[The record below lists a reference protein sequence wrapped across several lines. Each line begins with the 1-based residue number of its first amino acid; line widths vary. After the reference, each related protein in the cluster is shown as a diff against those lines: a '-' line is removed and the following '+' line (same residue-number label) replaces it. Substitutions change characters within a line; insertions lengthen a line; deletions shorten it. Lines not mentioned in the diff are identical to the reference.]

1 MFANAYKKATKFTH
15 PVIISTHTLDGEVK
29 CGCGAFVLLNN
40 EGWILTVAHILNSHF
55 AFQKHQEQL
64 DRYRKE
70 VEKIEN
76 DDNLNE
82 NQKREKTGKLN
93 PNKKW
98 ITNHSFWWGINGI
111 QIEEF
116 KLFYEGDIA
125 IGQIKNFQPNPA
137 MVYPKFK
144 NPKNLA
150 VGTSLCK
157 LGYPFYEIKATFDE
171 SKGFVLAEN
180 TLPLP
185 FFPIEGIYTRNIELK
200 SKTNQSKFKIRFLE
214 TSSPG
219 LKGQSGGPIFDK
231 EGIVWSIQS
240 RTQHFPLGF
249 SPSIEKDGKMVEE
262 NQF

>member
-144 NPKNLA
+144 NPKTLLLVLLYVSWVILFMRLKLLSMRA
-150 VGTSLCK
+150 KVLFWQKILCPYHSFRSK
-157 LGYPFYEIKATFDE
+157 EFTLEI
-171 SKGFVLAEN
+171 
-180 TLPLP
+180 
-185 FFPIEGIYTRNIELK
+185 
-200 SKTNQSKFKIRFLE
+200 
-214 TSSPG
+214 
-219 LKGQSGGPIFDK
+219 
-231 EGIVWSIQS
+231 
-240 RTQHFPLGF
+240 
-249 SPSIEKDGKMVEE
+249 
-262 NQF
+262 